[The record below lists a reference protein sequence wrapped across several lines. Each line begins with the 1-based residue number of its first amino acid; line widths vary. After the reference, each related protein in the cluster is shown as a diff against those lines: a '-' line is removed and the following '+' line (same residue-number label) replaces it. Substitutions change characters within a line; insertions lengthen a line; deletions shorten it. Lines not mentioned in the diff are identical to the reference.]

1 MRRLWRQQF
10 LLARLAWRKKMP
22 AKKLFARLSVVA
34 LALTIMTAMFAGTAY
49 AAAATNTTKGSVGAG
64 AASDAPVYAWAGSNF
79 SVDLSID
86 TDATSNVKQYTLIFD
101 GPGVCSLSDA
111 DTVFVTGPGE
121 CVVAGR
127 VNSGNGYT
135 ASTDELEISITKGTQ
150 ATFTADASTGAVY
163 GKTVNLSASGGTT
176 SGTIAYTKVSG
187 DCSVNNAVATATVT
201 ALSVPALNCVV
212 RATMAGNTYYESVF
226 DDVTITVSKAPRR
239 KHFALA
245 SPSSVTFAD
254 PNPTS
259 TLSLQNY
266 VGTGAVTYTKVS
278 GDCTVAGTTAT
289 ITGGTTTCKVLASV
303 AADNNYLA
311 STNHVKIRVSKTNQA
326 AFSVAASDTTV
337 TYGEPAVTLTPSGG
351 SGTGVITYSVTGGCT
366 NVGATVTITSGTTD
380 CVATATKPADNDY
393 FETSDDV
400 TITVSKA
407 TQAAL
412 QVLTDAADGTTATY
426 TSPNGTVTLTNDGG
440 GSGTG
445 GYSYSRVSGDCTVS
459 GSSAT
464 ITGGTNDCVVRVTRA
479 ADDNYLEATDDA
491 TIDVSKGTQSSLQV
505 LTDGTDGTSAGYDTT
520 VTLTNDGG
528 GSGTGGLSYS
538 RVSGDCTVTEN
549 TATITGVATDCV
561 VRVTRAAD
569 DNYLEKTDDAT
580 IAVGKATQ
588 APLVAL
594 TDGTDGTSA
603 YLTTVALS
611 SSGGSGGGAVT
622 FAKVSGNC
630 TVSGT
635 TATITGSTTDC
646 IVEATKAADVNYFVI
661 TDRVTILVGGNTQ
674 ATFTALANG
683 QSAISVTSSD
693 STSITLSS
701 SGGSGGGAVT
711 FAKVSGD
718 CTVAGSTA
726 TITGYTNNC
735 VVEATSAAAGG
746 YAAATDQVTI
756 AVSSASL
763 PTTSASPTVRRSGRN
778 ATVTSSGTWAANGG
792 TLSAA
797 SYQWYQCTSAK
808 SAVAAASSVNAPA
821 DCVAIAGAT
830 TSTWRITGVNRKYLR
845 VLVTRSNEAGS
856 SYAWSKTFSR

>member
-1 MRRLWRQQF
+1 
-10 LLARLAWRKKMP
+10 
-22 AKKLFARLSVVA
+22 
-34 LALTIMTAMFAGTAY
+34 MTMMVAMFAGTAN
-49 AAAATNTTKGSVGAG
+49 AAAATNTTKGSGPG
-64 AASDAPVYAWAGSNF
+64 DASPTASPTYAWAGSDIVVN
-79 SVDLSID
+79 LSIT
-86 TDATSNVKQYTLIFD
+86 TDATLNVQEFWLFGSGGGICVLT
-101 GPGVCSLSDA
+101 DA
-111 DTVFVTGPGE
+111 DTVTVSGPGR
-121 CVVAGR
+121 CTVYGR
-127 VNSGNGYT
+127 VYSGNT
-135 ASTDELEISITKGTQ
+135 FDANTDEMEIIVNKGTQ
-150 ATFTADASTGAVY
+150 ATLTADASTGAVY

-176 SGTIAYTKVSG
+176 SGTITYTKVSG
-187 DCSVNNAVATATVT
+187 DCSVDNASATATVT
-201 ALSVPALNCVV
+201 ALSNPAVNCVV
-212 RATMAGNTYYESVF
+212 RATMAGNTYYESVL

-245 SPSSVTFAD
+245 SPTSVTFAD

-266 VGTGAVTYTKVS
+266 LGTGAVTYTRVS

-303 AADNNYLA
+303 AADDNYLA
-311 STNHVKIRVSKTNQA
+311 STNNVKIQVSKATQA

-337 TYGEPAVTLTPSGG
+337 TYGEPAITLTPSGG
-351 SGTGVITYSVTGGCT
+351 SGSGVVTYSVTGGCT

-393 FETSDDV
+393 LEASDDV

-412 QVLTDAADGTTATY
+412 QVLTDTADGTTATY

-440 GSGTG
+440 GSGSGAVT
-445 GYSYSRVSGDCTVS
+445 YSKVSGDCTVS
-459 GSSAT
+459 GSTAT
-464 ITGGTNDCVVRVTRA
+464 ITGGTNDCVVRATRA
-479 ADDNYLEATDDA
+479 ADDNYLVKTDDA
-491 TIDVSKGTQSSLQV
+491 TIDVSKGTQASLQI

-520 VTLTNDGG
+520 VALTNDGG
-528 GSGTGGLSYS
+528 GSGTGGVTYS
-538 RVSGDCTVTEN
+538 QVSGDCTVSGS
-549 TATITGVATDCV
+549 TATITGVTTSCV
-561 VRVTRAAD
+561 VRATRAAD
-569 DNYLEKTDDAT
+569 DNYLVKTDDAT
-580 IAVGKATQ
+580 ITVGKATQ
-588 APLVAL
+588 APLIAL

-611 SSGGSGGGAVT
+611 YSGGSGDGAVT

-646 IVEATKAADVNYFVI
+646 IVEATRAANDNYYVI
-661 TDRVTILVGGNTQ
+661 TDRVTILVSGNTQ

-683 QSAISVTSSD
+683 YSAISVTPAN
-693 STSITLSS
+693 STSIALSS

-711 FAKVSGD
+711 FAKISGD

-726 TITGYTNNC
+726 TITGYSNNC

-756 AVSSASL
+756 TVSSASL
-763 PTTSASPTVRRSGRN
+763 PTTSVSPTARRSSRN
-778 ATVTSSGTWAANGG
+778 AVVTGSGTWNANGG

-808 SAVAAASSVNAPA
+808 SAVAAASSINAPA
-821 DCVAIAGAT
+821 DCVEIPGAT
-830 TSTWRITGVNRKYLR
+830 TSTWRIAGVSRKYLR
-845 VLVTRSNEAGS
+845 VLVTRSNAAGS
-856 SYAWSKTFSR
+856 AYAWSKTFKR

>member
-1 MRRLWRQQF
+1 MERSKGFITR
-10 LLARLAWRKKMP
+10 
-22 AKKLFARLSVVA
+22 FAVAALS
-34 LALTIMTAMFAGTAY
+34 MTMMVAMFAGTAN
-49 AAAATNTTKGSVGAG
+49 AAAATNTTKGSGPG
-64 AASDAPVYAWAGSNF
+64 DASPTATPTYAWAGSDIVVN
-79 SVDLSID
+79 LSIT
-86 TDATSNVKQYTLIFD
+86 TDATLNVQEFWLFGSGGGICVLT
-101 GPGVCSLSDA
+101 DA
-111 DTVFVTGPGE
+111 DTVTVSGPGR
-121 CVVAGR
+121 CTVYGR
-127 VNSGNGYT
+127 VYSGNT
-135 ASTDELEISITKGTQ
+135 FDANTDEMEIIVNKGTQ
-150 ATFTADASTGAVY
+150 ATLTTDASTGAVY

-176 SGTIAYTKVSG
+176 SGTITYTKVSG
-187 DCSVNNAVATATVT
+187 DCSVDNASATATVT
-201 ALSVPALNCVV
+201 ALSNPAVNCVV
-212 RATMAGNTYYESVF
+212 RATMAGDTYYESVL

-245 SPSSVTFAD
+245 SPTSVTFAD

-266 VGTGAVTYTKVS
+266 LGTGAVTYTRVS

-303 AADNNYLA
+303 AADDNYLA
-311 STNHVKIRVSKTNQA
+311 STNNVKIQVSKASQA

-337 TYGEPAVTLTPSGG
+337 TYGEPAITLTPSGG
-351 SGTGVITYSVTGGCT
+351 SGSGVVTYSVTGGCT

-393 FETSDDV
+393 LEASDDV

-412 QVLTDAADGTTATY
+412 QVLTDTADGTTATY

-440 GSGTG
+440 GSGSGAVT
-445 GYSYSRVSGDCTVS
+445 YSKVSGDCTVS
-459 GSSAT
+459 GSTAT
-464 ITGGTNDCVVRVTRA
+464 ITGGTNDCVVRATRA
-479 ADDNYLEATDDA
+479 ADDNYLVKTDDA
-491 TIDVSKGTQSSLQV
+491 TIDVSKGTQASLQI

-520 VTLTNDGG
+520 VALTNDGG
-528 GSGTGGLSYS
+528 GSGTGGVTYS
-538 RVSGDCTVTEN
+538 QVSGDCTVSGS
-549 TATITGVATDCV
+549 TATITGVTTSCV
-561 VRVTRAAD
+561 VRATRAAD
-569 DNYLEKTDDAT
+569 DNYLVKTDDAT
-580 IAVGKATQ
+580 ITVGKATQ
-588 APLVAL
+588 APLIAL

-611 SSGGSGGGAVT
+611 YSGGSGDGAVT

-646 IVEATKAADVNYFVI
+646 IVEATRAANDNYYVI
-661 TDRVTILVGGNTQ
+661 TDRVTILVSGNTQ

-683 QSAISVTSSD
+683 YSAISVTPAN
-693 STSITLSS
+693 STSIALSS

-711 FAKVSGD
+711 FAKISGD

-726 TITGYTNNC
+726 TITGYSNNC

-756 AVSSASL
+756 TVSSASL
-763 PTTSASPTVRRSGRN
+763 PTTSVSPTARRSSRN
-778 ATVTSSGTWAANGG
+778 AVVTGSGTWNANGG

-808 SAVAAASSVNAPA
+808 SAVAAASSINAPA
-821 DCVAIAGAT
+821 DCVEIPGAT
-830 TSTWRITGVNRKYLR
+830 TSTWRIAGVSRKYLR
-845 VLVTRSNEAGS
+845 VLVTRSNAAGS
-856 SYAWSKTFSR
+856 AYAWSKTFKR

>member
-1 MRRLWRQQF
+1 MERSKGF
-10 LLARLAWRKKMP
+10 IAR
-22 AKKLFARLSVVA
+22 FAVAALS
-34 LALTIMTAMFAGTAY
+34 MTMMVAMFAGTAN
-49 AAAATNTTKGSVGAG
+49 AAAATNTTKGSGPG
-64 AASDAPVYAWAGSNF
+64 DASPTASPTYAWAGSDIVVN
-79 SVDLSID
+79 LSIT
-86 TDATSNVKQYTLIFD
+86 TDATLNVQEFWLFGSGGGICVLT
-101 GPGVCSLSDA
+101 DA
-111 DTVFVTGPGE
+111 DTVTVSGPGR
-121 CVVAGR
+121 CTVYGR
-127 VNSGNGYT
+127 VYSGNT
-135 ASTDELEISITKGTQ
+135 FDANTDEMEIIVNKGTQ
-150 ATFTADASTGAVY
+150 ATLTADASTGAVY

-176 SGTIAYTKVSG
+176 SGTITYTKVSG
-187 DCSVNNAVATATVT
+187 DCSVDNASATATVT
-201 ALSVPALNCVV
+201 ALSNPAVNCVV
-212 RATMAGNTYYESVF
+212 RATMAGNTYYESVL

-245 SPSSVTFAD
+245 SPTSVTFAD

-266 VGTGAVTYTKVS
+266 LGTGAVTYTRVS

-303 AADNNYLA
+303 AADDNYLA
-311 STNHVKIRVSKTNQA
+311 STNNVKIQVSKATQA

-337 TYGEPAVTLTPSGG
+337 TYGEPAITLTPSGG
-351 SGTGVITYSVTGGCT
+351 SGSGVVTYSVTGGCT

-393 FETSDDV
+393 LEASDDV

-412 QVLTDAADGTTATY
+412 QVLTDTADGTTATY

-440 GSGTG
+440 GSGSGAVT
-445 GYSYSRVSGDCTVS
+445 YSKVSGDCTVS
-459 GSSAT
+459 GSTAT
-464 ITGGTNDCVVRVTRA
+464 ITGGTNDCVVRATRA
-479 ADDNYLEATDDA
+479 ADDNYL
-491 TIDVSKGTQSSLQV
+491 V
-505 LTDGTDGTSAGYDTT
+505 
-520 VTLTNDGG
+520 
-528 GSGTGGLSYS
+528 
-538 RVSGDCTVTEN
+538 
-549 TATITGVATDCV
+549 
-561 VRVTRAAD
+561 
-569 DNYLEKTDDAT
+569 KTDDAT
-580 IAVGKATQ
+580 ITVGKATQ
-588 APLVAL
+588 APLIAL

-611 SSGGSGGGAVT
+611 YSGGSGDGAVT

-646 IVEATKAADVNYFVI
+646 IVEATRAANDNYYVI
-661 TDRVTILVGGNTQ
+661 TDRVTILVSGNTQ

-683 QSAISVTSSD
+683 YSAISVTPAN
-693 STSITLSS
+693 STSIALSS

-711 FAKVSGD
+711 FAKISGD

-726 TITGYTNNC
+726 TITGYSNNC

-756 AVSSASL
+756 TVSSASL
-763 PTTSASPTVRRSGRN
+763 PTTSVSPTARRSSRN
-778 ATVTSSGTWAANGG
+778 AVVTGSGTWNANGG

-808 SAVAAASSVNAPA
+808 SAVAAASSINAPA
-821 DCVAIAGAT
+821 DCVEIPGAT
-830 TSTWRITGVNRKYLR
+830 TSTWRIAGVSRKYLR
-845 VLVTRSNEAGS
+845 VLVTRSNAAGS
-856 SYAWSKTFSR
+856 AYAWSKTFKR

>member
-1 MRRLWRQQF
+1 MERSKGF
-10 LLARLAWRKKMP
+10 IAR
-22 AKKLFARLSVVA
+22 FAVAALS
-34 LALTIMTAMFAGTAY
+34 MTMMVAMFAGTAN
-49 AAAATNTTKGSVGAG
+49 AAAATNTTKGSGPG
-64 AASDAPVYAWAGSNF
+64 DASPTASPTYAWAGSDIVVN
-79 SVDLSID
+79 LSIT
-86 TDATSNVKQYTLIFD
+86 TDATLNVQEFWLFGSGGGICVLT
-101 GPGVCSLSDA
+101 DA
-111 DTVFVTGPGE
+111 DTVTVSGPGR
-121 CVVAGR
+121 CTVYGR
-127 VNSGNGYT
+127 VYSGNT
-135 ASTDELEISITKGTQ
+135 FDANTDEMEIIVNKGTQ
-150 ATFTADASTGAVY
+150 ATLTADASTGAVY

-176 SGTIAYTKVSG
+176 SGTITYTKVSG
-187 DCSVNNAVATATVT
+187 DCSVDNASATATVT
-201 ALSVPALNCVV
+201 ALSNPAVNCVV
-212 RATMAGNTYYESVF
+212 RATMAGNTYYESVL

-245 SPSSVTFAD
+245 SPTSVTFAD

-266 VGTGAVTYTKVS
+266 LGTGAVTYTRVS

-303 AADNNYLA
+303 AADDNYLA
-311 STNHVKIRVSKTNQA
+311 STNNVKIQVSKATQA

-337 TYGEPAVTLTPSGG
+337 TYGEPAITLTPSGG
-351 SGTGVITYSVTGGCT
+351 SGSGVVTYSVTGGCT

-393 FETSDDV
+393 LEASDDV

-412 QVLTDAADGTTATY
+412 QVLTDTADGTTATY

-440 GSGTG
+440 GSGSGAVT
-445 GYSYSRVSGDCTVS
+445 YSKVSGDCTVS
-459 GSSAT
+459 GSTAT
-464 ITGGTNDCVVRVTRA
+464 ITGGTNDCVVRATRA
-479 ADDNYLEATDDA
+479 ADDNYLVKTDDA
-491 TIDVSKGTQSSLQV
+491 TIDVSKGTQASLQI

-520 VTLTNDGG
+520 VALTNDGG
-528 GSGTGGLSYS
+528 GSGTGGVTYS
-538 RVSGDCTVTEN
+538 QVSGDCTVSGS
-549 TATITGVATDCV
+549 TATITGVTTSCV
-561 VRVTRAAD
+561 VRATRAAD
-569 DNYLEKTDDAT
+569 DNYLVKTDDAT
-580 IAVGKATQ
+580 ITVGKATQ
-588 APLVAL
+588 APLIAL

-611 SSGGSGGGAVT
+611 YSGGSGDGAVT

-646 IVEATKAADVNYFVI
+646 IVEATRAANDNYYVI
-661 TDRVTILVGGNTQ
+661 TDRVTILVSGNTQ

-683 QSAISVTSSD
+683 YSAISVTPAN
-693 STSITLSS
+693 STSIALSS

-711 FAKVSGD
+711 FAKISGD

-726 TITGYTNNC
+726 TITGYSNNC

-756 AVSSASL
+756 TVSSASL
-763 PTTSASPTVRRSGRN
+763 PTTSVSPTARRSSRN
-778 ATVTSSGTWAANGG
+778 AVVTGSGTWNANGG

-808 SAVAAASSVNAPA
+808 SAVAAASSINAPA
-821 DCVAIAGAT
+821 DCVEIPGAT
-830 TSTWRITGVNRKYLR
+830 TSTWRIAGVSRKYLR
-845 VLVTRSNEAGS
+845 VLVTRSNAAGS
-856 SYAWSKTFSR
+856 AYAWSKTFKR

>member
-1 MRRLWRQQF
+1 MERSKGF
-10 LLARLAWRKKMP
+10 IAR
-22 AKKLFARLSVVA
+22 FAVAALS
-34 LALTIMTAMFAGTAY
+34 MTMMVAMFAGTAN
-49 AAAATNTTKGSVGAG
+49 AAAATNTTKGSGPG
-64 AASDAPVYAWAGSNF
+64 DASPTASPTYAWAGSDIVVN
-79 SVDLSID
+79 LSIT
-86 TDATSNVKQYTLIFD
+86 TDATLNVQEFWLFGSGGGICVLT
-101 GPGVCSLSDA
+101 DA
-111 DTVFVTGPGE
+111 DTVTVSGPGR
-121 CVVAGR
+121 CTVYGR
-127 VNSGNGYT
+127 VYSGNT
-135 ASTDELEISITKGTQ
+135 FDANTDEMEIIVNKGTQ
-150 ATFTADASTGAVY
+150 ATLTADASTGAVY

-176 SGTIAYTKVSG
+176 SGTITYTKVSG
-187 DCSVNNAVATATVT
+187 DCSVDNASATATVT
-201 ALSVPALNCVV
+201 ALSNPAVNCVV
-212 RATMAGNTYYESVF
+212 RATMAGDTYYESVL

-245 SPSSVTFAD
+245 SPTSVTFAD

-266 VGTGAVTYTKVS
+266 LGTGAVTYTRVS

-303 AADNNYLA
+303 AADDNYLA
-311 STNHVKIRVSKTNQA
+311 STNNVKIQVSKATQA

-337 TYGEPAVTLTPSGG
+337 TYGEPAITLTPSGG
-351 SGTGVITYSVTGGCT
+351 SGSGVVTYSVTGGCT

-393 FETSDDV
+393 LEASDDV

-412 QVLTDAADGTTATY
+412 QVLTDTADGTTATY

-440 GSGTG
+440 GSGSGAVT
-445 GYSYSRVSGDCTVS
+445 YSKVSGDCTVS
-459 GSSAT
+459 GSTAT
-464 ITGGTNDCVVRVTRA
+464 ITGGTNDCVVRATRA
-479 ADDNYLEATDDA
+479 ADDNYL
-491 TIDVSKGTQSSLQV
+491 V
-505 LTDGTDGTSAGYDTT
+505 
-520 VTLTNDGG
+520 
-528 GSGTGGLSYS
+528 
-538 RVSGDCTVTEN
+538 
-549 TATITGVATDCV
+549 
-561 VRVTRAAD
+561 
-569 DNYLEKTDDAT
+569 KTDDAT
-580 IAVGKATQ
+580 ITVGKATQ
-588 APLVAL
+588 APLIAL

-611 SSGGSGGGAVT
+611 YSGGSGDGAVT

-646 IVEATKAADVNYFVI
+646 IVEATRAANDNYYVI
-661 TDRVTILVGGNTQ
+661 TDRVTILVSGNTQ

-683 QSAISVTSSD
+683 YSAISVTPAN
-693 STSITLSS
+693 STSIALSS

-711 FAKVSGD
+711 FAKISGD

-726 TITGYTNNC
+726 TITGYSNNC

-756 AVSSASL
+756 TVSSASL
-763 PTTSASPTVRRSGRN
+763 PTTSVSPTARRSSRN
-778 ATVTSSGTWAANGG
+778 AVVTGSGTWNANGG

-808 SAVAAASSVNAPA
+808 SAVAAASSINAPA
-821 DCVAIAGAT
+821 DCVEIPGAT
-830 TSTWRITGVNRKYLR
+830 TSTWRIAGVSRKYLR
-845 VLVTRSNEAGS
+845 VLVTRSNAAGS
-856 SYAWSKTFSR
+856 AYAWSKTFKR

>member
-1 MRRLWRQQF
+1 MERSKGF
-10 LLARLAWRKKMP
+10 IAR
-22 AKKLFARLSVVA
+22 FAVAALS
-34 LALTIMTAMFAGTAY
+34 MTMMVAMFAGTAN
-49 AAAATNTTKGSVGAG
+49 AAAATNTTKGSGPG
-64 AASDAPVYAWAGSNF
+64 DASPTASPTYAWAGSDIVVN
-79 SVDLSID
+79 LSIT
-86 TDATSNVKQYTLIFD
+86 TDATLNVQEFWLFGSGGGICVLT
-101 GPGVCSLSDA
+101 DA
-111 DTVFVTGPGE
+111 DTVTVSGPGR
-121 CVVAGR
+121 CTVYGR
-127 VNSGNGYT
+127 VYSGNT
-135 ASTDELEISITKGTQ
+135 FDANTDEMEIIVNKGTQ
-150 ATFTADASTGAVY
+150 ATLTADASTGAVY

-176 SGTIAYTKVSG
+176 SGTITYTKVSG
-187 DCSVNNAVATATVT
+187 DCSVDNASATATVT
-201 ALSVPALNCVV
+201 ALSNPAVNCVV
-212 RATMAGNTYYESVF
+212 RATMAGNTYYESVL

-245 SPSSVTFAD
+245 SPTSVTFAD

-266 VGTGAVTYTKVS
+266 LGTGAVTYTRVS

-303 AADNNYLA
+303 AADDNYLA
-311 STNHVKIRVSKTNQA
+311 STNNVKIQVSKASQA

-337 TYGEPAVTLTPSGG
+337 TYGEPAITLTPSGG
-351 SGTGVITYSVTGGCT
+351 SGSGVVTYSVTGGCT

-393 FETSDDV
+393 LEASDDV

-412 QVLTDAADGTTATY
+412 QVLTDTADGTTATY

-440 GSGTG
+440 GSGSGAVT
-445 GYSYSRVSGDCTVS
+445 YSKVSGDCTVS
-459 GSSAT
+459 GSTAT
-464 ITGGTNDCVVRVTRA
+464 ITGGTNDCVVRATRA
-479 ADDNYLEATDDA
+479 ADDNYLVKTDDA
-491 TIDVSKGTQSSLQV
+491 TIDVSKGTQASLQI

-520 VTLTNDGG
+520 VALTNDGG
-528 GSGTGGLSYS
+528 GSGTGGVTYS
-538 RVSGDCTVTEN
+538 QVSGDCTVSGS
-549 TATITGVATDCV
+549 TATITGVTTSCV
-561 VRVTRAAD
+561 VRATRAAD
-569 DNYLEKTDDAT
+569 DNYLVKTDDAT
-580 IAVGKATQ
+580 ITVGKATQ
-588 APLVAL
+588 APLIAL

-611 SSGGSGGGAVT
+611 YSGGSGDGAVT

-646 IVEATKAADVNYFVI
+646 IVEATRAANDNYYVI
-661 TDRVTILVGGNTQ
+661 TDRVTILVSGNTQ

-683 QSAISVTSSD
+683 YSAISVTPAN
-693 STSITLSS
+693 STSIALSS

-711 FAKVSGD
+711 FAKISGD

-726 TITGYTNNC
+726 TITGYSNNC

-756 AVSSASL
+756 TVSSASL
-763 PTTSASPTVRRSGRN
+763 PTTSVSPTARRSSRD
-778 ATVTSSGTWAANGG
+778 AVVTGSGTWNANGG

-808 SAVAAASSVNAPA
+808 SAVAAASSINAPA
-821 DCVAIAGAT
+821 DCVEIPGAT
-830 TSTWRITGVNRKYLR
+830 TSTWRIAGVSRKYLR
-845 VLVTRSNEAGS
+845 VLVTRSNAAGS
-856 SYAWSKTFSR
+856 AYAWSKTFKR

>member
-1 MRRLWRQQF
+1 MERSKGF
-10 LLARLAWRKKMP
+10 IAR
-22 AKKLFARLSVVA
+22 FAVAALS
-34 LALTIMTAMFAGTAY
+34 MTMMVAMFAGTAN
-49 AAAATNTTKGSVGAG
+49 AAAATNTTKGSGPG
-64 AASDAPVYAWAGSNF
+64 DASPTASPTYAWAGSDIVVN
-79 SVDLSID
+79 LSIT
-86 TDATSNVKQYTLIFD
+86 TDATLNVQEFWLFGSGGGICVLT
-101 GPGVCSLSDA
+101 DA
-111 DTVFVTGPGE
+111 DTVTVSGPGR
-121 CVVAGR
+121 CTVYGR
-127 VNSGNGYT
+127 VYSGNT
-135 ASTDELEISITKGTQ
+135 FDANTDEMEIIVNKGTQ
-150 ATFTADASTGAVY
+150 ATLTADASTGAVY

-176 SGTIAYTKVSG
+176 SGTITYTKVSG
-187 DCSVNNAVATATVT
+187 DCSVDNASATATVT
-201 ALSVPALNCVV
+201 ALSNPAVNCVV
-212 RATMAGNTYYESVF
+212 RATMAGNTYYESVL

-245 SPSSVTFAD
+245 SPTSVTFAD

-266 VGTGAVTYTKVS
+266 LGTGAVTYTRVS

-303 AADNNYLA
+303 AADDNYLA
-311 STNHVKIRVSKTNQA
+311 STNNVKIQVSKATQA

-337 TYGEPAVTLTPSGG
+337 TYGEPAITLTPSGG
-351 SGTGVITYSVTGGCT
+351 SGSGVVTYSVTGGCT

-393 FETSDDV
+393 LEASDDV
-400 TITVSKA
+400 TITVSKG

-412 QVLTDAADGTTATY
+412 QVLTDTADGTTATY

-440 GSGTG
+440 GSGSGAVT
-445 GYSYSRVSGDCTVS
+445 YSKVSGDCTVS
-459 GSSAT
+459 GSTAT
-464 ITGGTNDCVVRVTRA
+464 ITGGTNDCVVRATRA
-479 ADDNYLEATDDA
+479 ADDNYLVKTDDA
-491 TIDVSKGTQSSLQV
+491 TIDVSKGTQASLQI

-520 VTLTNDGG
+520 VALTNDGG
-528 GSGTGGLSYS
+528 GSGTGGVTYS
-538 RVSGDCTVTEN
+538 QVSGDCTVSGS
-549 TATITGVATDCV
+549 TATITGVTTSCV
-561 VRVTRAAD
+561 VRATRAAD
-569 DNYLEKTDDAT
+569 DNYLVKTDDAT
-580 IAVGKATQ
+580 ITVGKATQ
-588 APLVAL
+588 APLIAL

-611 SSGGSGGGAVT
+611 YSGGSGDGAVT

-646 IVEATKAADVNYFVI
+646 IVEATRAANDNYYVI
-661 TDRVTILVGGNTQ
+661 TDRVTILVSGNTQ

-683 QSAISVTSSD
+683 YSAISVTPAN
-693 STSITLSS
+693 STSIALSS

-711 FAKVSGD
+711 FAKISGD

-726 TITGYTNNC
+726 TITGYSNNC

-756 AVSSASL
+756 TVSSASL
-763 PTTSASPTVRRSGRN
+763 PTTSVSPTARRSSRN
-778 ATVTSSGTWAANGG
+778 AVVTGSGTWNANGG

-808 SAVAAASSVNAPA
+808 SAVAAASSINAPA
-821 DCVAIAGAT
+821 DCVEIPGAT
-830 TSTWRITGVNRKYLR
+830 TSTWWIAGVSRKYLR
-845 VLVTRSNEAGS
+845 VLVTRSNAAGS
-856 SYAWSKTFSR
+856 AYAWSKTFKR

>member
-1 MRRLWRQQF
+1 MERSKGF
-10 LLARLAWRKKMP
+10 IAR
-22 AKKLFARLSVVA
+22 FAVAALS
-34 LALTIMTAMFAGTAY
+34 MTMMVAMFAGTAN
-49 AAAATNTTKGSVGAG
+49 AAAATNTTKGSGPG
-64 AASDAPVYAWAGSNF
+64 DASPTASPTYAWAGSDIVVN
-79 SVDLSID
+79 LSIT
-86 TDATSNVKQYTLIFD
+86 TDATLNVQEFWLFGSGGGICVLT
-101 GPGVCSLSDA
+101 DA
-111 DTVFVTGPGE
+111 DTVTVSGPGR
-121 CVVAGR
+121 CTVYGR
-127 VNSGNGYT
+127 VYSGNT
-135 ASTDELEISITKGTQ
+135 FDANTDEMEIIVNKGTQ
-150 ATFTADASTGAVY
+150 ATLTADASTGAVY

-176 SGTIAYTKVSG
+176 SGTITYTKVSG
-187 DCSVNNAVATATVT
+187 DCSVDNASATATVT
-201 ALSVPALNCVV
+201 ALSNPAVNCVV
-212 RATMAGNTYYESVF
+212 RATMAGNTYYESVL

-245 SPSSVTFAD
+245 SPTSVTFAD

-266 VGTGAVTYTKVS
+266 LGTGAVTYTRVS

-303 AADNNYLA
+303 AADDNYLA
-311 STNHVKIRVSKTNQA
+311 STNNVKIQVSKATQA

-337 TYGEPAVTLTPSGG
+337 TYGEPAITLTPSGG
-351 SGTGVITYSVTGGCT
+351 SGSGVVTYSVTGGCT

-393 FETSDDV
+393 LEASDDV

-412 QVLTDAADGTTATY
+412 QVLTDTADGTTATY

-440 GSGTG
+440 GSGSGAVT
-445 GYSYSRVSGDCTVS
+445 YSKVSGDCTVS
-459 GSSAT
+459 GSTAT
-464 ITGGTNDCVVRVTRA
+464 ITGGTNDCVVRATRA

-491 TIDVSKGTQSSLQV
+491 TIDVSKGTQASLQI

-520 VTLTNDGG
+520 VALTNDGG
-528 GSGTGGLSYS
+528 GSGTGGVTYS
-538 RVSGDCTVTEN
+538 QVSGDCTVSGS
-549 TATITGVATDCV
+549 TATITGVTTSCV
-561 VRVTRAAD
+561 VRATRAAD
-569 DNYLEKTDDAT
+569 DNYLVKTDDAT
-580 IAVGKATQ
+580 ITVGKATQ
-588 APLVAL
+588 APLIAL

-611 SSGGSGGGAVT
+611 YSGGSGDGAVT

-646 IVEATKAADVNYFVI
+646 IVEATRAANDNYYVI
-661 TDRVTILVGGNTQ
+661 TDRVTILVSGNTQ

-683 QSAISVTSSD
+683 YSAISVTPAN
-693 STSITLSS
+693 STSIALSS

-711 FAKVSGD
+711 FAKISGD

-726 TITGYTNNC
+726 TITGYSNNC

-756 AVSSASL
+756 TVSSASL
-763 PTTSASPTVRRSGRN
+763 PTTSVSPTARRSSRD
-778 ATVTSSGTWAANGG
+778 AVVTGSGTWNANGG

-797 SYQWYQCTSAK
+797 SYQWYQCTSVK
-808 SAVAAASSVNAPA
+808 SAVAAASSINAPG

-830 TSTWRITGVNRKYLR
+830 TSTWRIAGVSRRYLR
-845 VLVTRSNEAGS
+845 VLVTRSNAAGS
-856 SYAWSKTFSR
+856 AYAWSATFRH

>member
-1 MRRLWRQQF
+1 MERSKGFITR
-10 LLARLAWRKKMP
+10 
-22 AKKLFARLSVVA
+22 FAVAALS
-34 LALTIMTAMFAGTAY
+34 MTMMVAMFAGTAN
-49 AAAATNTTKGSVGAG
+49 AAAATNTTKGSGPG
-64 AASDAPVYAWAGSNF
+64 DASPTATPTYAWAGSDIVVN
-79 SVDLSID
+79 LSIT
-86 TDATSNVKQYTLIFD
+86 TDATLNVQEFWLFGSGGGICVLT
-101 GPGVCSLSDA
+101 DA
-111 DTVFVTGPGE
+111 DTVTVSGPGR
-121 CVVAGR
+121 CTVYGR
-127 VNSGNGYT
+127 VYSGNT
-135 ASTDELEISITKGTQ
+135 FDANTDEMEIIVNKGTQ
-150 ATFTADASTGAVY
+150 ATLTADASTGAVY

-176 SGTIAYTKVSG
+176 SGTITYTKVSG
-187 DCSVNNAVATATVT
+187 DCSVDNASATATVT
-201 ALSVPALNCVV
+201 ALSNPAVNCVV
-212 RATMAGNTYYESVF
+212 RATMAGNTYYESVL

-245 SPSSVTFAD
+245 SPTSVTFAD

-266 VGTGAVTYTKVS
+266 LGTGAVTYTRVS

-303 AADNNYLA
+303 AADDNYLA
-311 STNHVKIRVSKTNQA
+311 STNNVKIQVSKATQA

-337 TYGEPAVTLTPSGG
+337 TYGEPAITLTPSGG
-351 SGTGVITYSVTGGCT
+351 SGSGVVTYSVTGGCT

-393 FETSDDV
+393 LEASDDV

-412 QVLTDAADGTTATY
+412 QVLTDTADGTTATY

-445 GYSYSRVSGDCTVS
+445 GVTYSQVSGDCTVS
-459 GSSAT
+459 GSTAT
-464 ITGGTNDCVVRVTRA
+464 ITGVTTSCVVRATRA
-479 ADDNYLEATDDA
+479 ADDNYL
-491 TIDVSKGTQSSLQV
+491 V
-505 LTDGTDGTSAGYDTT
+505 
-520 VTLTNDGG
+520 
-528 GSGTGGLSYS
+528 
-538 RVSGDCTVTEN
+538 
-549 TATITGVATDCV
+549 
-561 VRVTRAAD
+561 
-569 DNYLEKTDDAT
+569 KTDDAT
-580 IAVGKATQ
+580 ITVGKATQ
-588 APLVAL
+588 APLIAL

-611 SSGGSGGGAVT
+611 YSGGSGDGAVT

-646 IVEATKAADVNYFVI
+646 IVEATRAANDNYYVI
-661 TDRVTILVGGNTQ
+661 TDRVTILVSGNTQ

-683 QSAISVTSSD
+683 YSAISVTPAN
-693 STSITLSS
+693 STSIALSS

-711 FAKVSGD
+711 FAKISGD

-726 TITGYTNNC
+726 TITGYSNNC

-756 AVSSASL
+756 TVSSASL
-763 PTTSASPTVRRSGRN
+763 PTTSVSPTARRSSRD
-778 ATVTSSGTWAANGG
+778 AVVTGSGTWNANGG

-808 SAVAAASSVNAPA
+808 SAVAAASSINAPA
-821 DCVAIAGAT
+821 DCVEIPGAT
-830 TSTWRITGVNRKYLR
+830 TSTWRIAGVSRKYLR
-845 VLVTRSNEAGS
+845 VLVTRSNAAGS
-856 SYAWSKTFSR
+856 AYAWSKTFKR

>member
-1 MRRLWRQQF
+1 MERSKGF
-10 LLARLAWRKKMP
+10 IAR
-22 AKKLFARLSVVA
+22 FAVAALS
-34 LALTIMTAMFAGTAY
+34 MTMMVAMFAGTAN
-49 AAAATNTTKGSVGAG
+49 AAAATNTTKGSGPG
-64 AASDAPVYAWAGSNF
+64 DASPTASPTYAWAGSDIVVN
-79 SVDLSID
+79 LSIT
-86 TDATSNVKQYTLIFD
+86 TDATLNVQEFWLFGSGGGICVLT
-101 GPGVCSLSDA
+101 DA
-111 DTVFVTGPGE
+111 DTVTVSGPGR
-121 CVVAGR
+121 CTVYGR
-127 VNSGNGYT
+127 VYSGNT
-135 ASTDELEISITKGTQ
+135 FDANTDEMEIIVNKGTQ
-150 ATFTADASTGAVY
+150 ATLTADASTGAVY

-176 SGTIAYTKVSG
+176 SGTITYTKVSG
-187 DCSVNNAVATATVT
+187 DCSVDNASATATVT
-201 ALSVPALNCVV
+201 ALSNPAVNCVV
-212 RATMAGNTYYESVF
+212 RATMAGNTYYESVL

-245 SPSSVTFAD
+245 SPTSVTFAD

-266 VGTGAVTYTKVS
+266 LGTGAVTYTRVS

-303 AADNNYLA
+303 AADDNYLA
-311 STNHVKIRVSKTNQA
+311 STNNVKIQVSKATQA

-337 TYGEPAVTLTPSGG
+337 TYGEPAITLTPSGG
-351 SGTGVITYSVTGGCT
+351 SGSGVVTYSVTGGCT

-393 FETSDDV
+393 LEASDDV
-400 TITVSKA
+400 TITVSKG

-412 QVLTDAADGTTATY
+412 QVLTDTADGTTATY

-440 GSGTG
+440 GSGSGAVT
-445 GYSYSRVSGDCTVS
+445 YSKVSGDCTVS
-459 GSSAT
+459 GSTAT
-464 ITGGTNDCVVRVTRA
+464 ITGGTNDCVVRATRA
-479 ADDNYLEATDDA
+479 ADDNYLVKTDDA
-491 TIDVSKGTQSSLQV
+491 TIDVSKGTQASLQI

-520 VTLTNDGG
+520 VALTNDGG
-528 GSGTGGLSYS
+528 GSGTGGVTYS
-538 RVSGDCTVTEN
+538 QVSGDCTVSGS
-549 TATITGVATDCV
+549 TATITGVTTSCV
-561 VRVTRAAD
+561 VRATRAAD
-569 DNYLEKTDDAT
+569 DNYLVKTDDAT
-580 IAVGKATQ
+580 ITVGKATQ
-588 APLVAL
+588 APLIAL

-611 SSGGSGGGAVT
+611 YSGGSGDGAVT

-646 IVEATKAADVNYFVI
+646 IVEATRAANDNYYVI
-661 TDRVTILVGGNTQ
+661 TDRVTILVSGNTQ

-683 QSAISVTSSD
+683 YSAISVTPAN
-693 STSITLSS
+693 STSIALSS

-711 FAKVSGD
+711 FAKISGD

-726 TITGYTNNC
+726 TITGYSNNC

-756 AVSSASL
+756 TVSSASL
-763 PTTSASPTVRRSGRN
+763 PTTSVSPTARRSSRN
-778 ATVTSSGTWAANGG
+778 AVVTGSGTWNANGG

-808 SAVAAASSVNAPA
+808 SAVAAASSINAPA
-821 DCVAIAGAT
+821 DCVEIPGAT
-830 TSTWRITGVNRKYLR
+830 TSTWRIAGVSRKYLR
-845 VLVTRSNEAGS
+845 VLVTRSNAAGS
-856 SYAWSKTFSR
+856 AYAWSKTFKR